1 MSDKLNEAISLHQN
15 NQFNEAEQAYI
26 FCLEENASHPK
37 ANHLYGLL
45 QYQTGRKLSGIEMI
59 EKSIS
64 ILSSDPRPYMD
75 LVKMYK
81 LENRLDDAIELLRD
95 FYKQFNEPKAMVEIA
110 SIATVLGNTNSAIEA
125 YRKAIESMPSTIE
138 LHYNLGNALRTAGR
152 VDEAI
157 EAYRNTLQL
166 DAAFMPAILNLASQ
180 LNLTKDF
187 QEALAI
193 LNRAPKENT
202 NTYEYHFLTAHAYMG
217 FLEEAK
223 AEYHLRAAS
232 KLTSEPLTCLE
243 TLAHCL
249 FRQLKHSEAKELAL
263 QALDIDSHSAIANY
277 VLGDILALSGDIEQ
291 ARVKMWESFQ
301 KNPNFMETIRCL
313 LNYRG
318 LPNTQMDQV
327 VHAAKNC
334 CNAKSTFNVEE
345 RSNLLVTLGTYYEKN
360 DQIYKAFKFL
370 EEGNKLLRS
379 SYEYDEAKHLH
390 AFLSMQE
397 LDSNLLLNA
406 QGHLQANAIFI
417 VGMPRSGTSLIEQIM
432 SCHSKVNALGESTCF
447 PNEVRKLGASMSSR
461 LSSSLINL
469 LGENYV
475 KALNVPQNDKP
486 FFTDKLPFNF
496 RNIGLI
502 AAALP
507 NAKIIHCVRD
517 PVETCLSIYKH
528 IWEDAPNIHPY
539 AQDFKELATFYKTYV
554 ELMNHWYETCGERIY
569 RIDYEQVVTQPEAEI
584 ANILDFCGLPF
595 ENACLEFYKSKRI
608 VNTTSAYQVK
618 RSIYKDSLAIS
629 DRYGDELDELRTN
642 LSTVAPWKRKARIKT
657 QSKP

>member
-1 MSDKLNEAISLHQN
+1 MSDKLNEAISLHKN

-26 FCLEENASHPK
+26 SCLEENVSHPK

-64 ILSSDPRPYMD
+64 LLSSDPQPYMD

-81 LENRLDDAIELLRD
+81 LENRLDDAIELLRG
-95 FYKQFNEPKAMVEIA
+95 FYQQFNEPKAMVEIA
-110 SIATVLGNTNSAIEA
+110 SIATMLGNTNSAIEA
-125 YRKAIESMPSTIE
+125 YRKAIESMPSQIE

-152 VDEAI
+152 MDEAI
-157 EAYRNTLQL
+157 SAYRNTLQL

-180 LNLTKDF
+180 LNLIKDF
-187 QEALAI
+187 HEALTV
-193 LNRAPKENT
+193 LNRAPHDNT
-202 NTYEYHFLTAHAYMG
+202 NTYEYHFVTAHAYMG
-217 FLEEAK
+217 LLEEAK

-232 KLTSEPLTCLE
+232 KLTSEPLTCFE
-243 TLAHCL
+243 ALAHCL
-249 FRQLKHSEAKELAL
+249 LRQLKHSEAKEFAL
-263 QALDIDSHSAIANY
+263 QAIDIDSHSAIATY

-301 KNPNFMETIRCL
+301 NNPNFMETIRCL

-318 LPNTQMDQV
+318 LPNEQMEQV
-327 VHAAKNC
+327 VNAAKTC
-334 CNAKSTFNVEE
+334 CDSAGNYNAEDKSA
-345 RSNLLVTLGTYYEKN
+345 LLVALGAYYEKN
-360 DQIYKAFKFL
+360 DQTDEAFKFL

-379 SYEYDEAKHLH
+379 SYEYDETKHLN
-390 AFLSMQE
+390 ALLSMQE
-397 LDSNLLLNA
+397 LDSNLLLKA

-432 SCHSKVNALGESTCF
+432 SCHSKVNALGESPCF
-447 PNEVRKLGASMSSR
+447 PDEVRKLGGSI
-461 LSSSLINL
+461 SLRISPSIINA

-475 KALNVPQNDKP
+475 KALNLPQNDKP
-486 FFTDKLPFNF
+486 FFTDKLPHNF

-517 PVETCLSIYKH
+517 PVETCLSIYKQ
-528 IWEDAPNIHPY
+528 IWKDASNSHAY
-539 AQDFKELATFYKTYV
+539 AQDLEELATYYKTYV
-554 ELMNHWYETCGERIY
+554 ELMNHWYDTCGERIY
-569 RIDYEQVVTQPEAEI
+569 RIDYEQVVMHPEAEI
-584 ANILDFCGLPF
+584 AKILDFCGLPF

-629 DRYGDELDELRTN
+629 DRYGEKLDELRTS
-642 LSTVAPWKRKARIKT
+642 LSTVAPWKRKARIEI